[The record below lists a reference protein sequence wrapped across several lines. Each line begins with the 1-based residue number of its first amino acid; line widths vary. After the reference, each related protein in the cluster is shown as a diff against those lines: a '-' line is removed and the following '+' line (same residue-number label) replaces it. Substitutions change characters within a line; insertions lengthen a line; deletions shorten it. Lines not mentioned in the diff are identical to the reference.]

1 MTDADAL
8 LETLVQV
15 LHRYHPS
22 ASETDLKLRHHS
34 DVDVLLVIKER
45 VDRWNIDLARRG
57 SRCEFWT
64 KVSTALAGISKRQ
77 INFEALPESLLLEVS
92 DQPRGFLLPDRDRAN
107 AVRLVN
113 GIPTDNQAGKHEN
126 PGKMWFDPFRT
137 PYRG

>member
-1 MTDADAL
+1 MSDADCL

-34 DVDVLLVIKER
+34 DVDVLLIIKER
-45 VDRWNIDLARRG
+45 VDRWNIDLAKRG
-57 SRCEFWT
+57 SRCEFWI

-77 INFEALPESLLLEVS
+77 INFEALPETLLLEVS
-92 DQPRGFLLPDRDRAN
+92 DQPRGFLLADFERAD

-113 GIPTDNQAGKHEN
+113 GIPTDNQTGKFETL
-126 PGKMWFDPFRT
+126 GKLMTNPFRS
-137 PYRG
+137 PHRG